1 MQAGSPR
8 GTRDRQRPGRTTRSR
23 ERLGRRGGERT
34 CGVPVG
40 GSRERRIE
48 GLRTLADVVGG
59 MTDSEGAADGERG
72 DDAAEDVFTDRA
84 KLGIAIAAAGIVTAG
99 LLDNLLTQQGAPV
112 AGAVA
117 WGLGFATTV
126 VMLWYLLLRPIDIGG
141 A

>member
-8 GTRDRQRPGRTTRSR
+8 GTRDRQRPDRTTRSR
-23 ERLGRRGGERT
+23 ERLGRRGGERI
-34 CGVPVG
+34 CGVPIG
-40 GSRERRIE
+40 RSRERRIE

-59 MTDSEGAADGERG
+59 MTDSEGAADGEHG
-72 DDAAEDVFTDRA
+72 DDAAADVFTDRA